1 MRAIILAGGKGTRL
15 RPFTT
20 LIPKP
25 LVPISDEK
33 SILEINLQ
41 QLAEAGFDRATLAV
55 NHFSHL
61 IQSYFG
67 DGSRFGISLDYSVE
81 DKVLGTM
88 GPLKLIPD
96 LPDSFLV
103 MNGDILTD
111 LDFGSFL
118 SSHKDSGAAFSISS
132 YSRVQKVDFGV
143 LDVKNN
149 LLEGFQEKPEL
160 NYEVSM
166 GIYGVNRAVVETI
179 PQDQPFGFDD
189 LMLACLDKSLPVRVS
204 RHEGTWLDIGRPED
218 YEKANESFAE
228 K

>member
-25 LVPISDEK
+25 LMPIAGEK
-33 SILEINLQ
+33 SILEINLE
-41 QLAEAGFDRATLAV
+41 QLARAGFERATLAV

-61 IQSYFG
+61 IQAYFG
-67 DGSRFGISLDYSVE
+67 DGSRFGIELDYSLE
-81 DKVLGTM
+81 EKVLGTM

-103 MNGDILTD
+103 MNGDVLTD

-118 SSHKDSGAAFSISS
+118 SAHKDSGADFSVAS

-143 LDVKNN
+143 LEVKNN
-149 LLEGFQEKPEL
+149 LLEGFREKPEL

-166 GIYGVNRAVVETI
+166 GIYGVNRDVVETI
-179 PQDQPFGFDD
+179 PEDTPFGFDD
-189 LMLACLDKSLPVRVS
+189 LMLTCLERRLPVRVS

-218 YEKANESFAE
+218 YEKANEPLTE
-228 K
+228 Q